1 MLLLSAGASTPSD
14 LEFFEKK
21 VRPLLSQHCYECH
34 SSDSRDL
41 KGGLRLDHR
50 RGVLEGGH
58 TGPAVIPG
66 RVGKS
71 LLIRAIRHTDKDLRM
86 PPRQKLKPEDI
97 QILEK
102 WVALG
107 APDPRESPA
116 RPAGQSRASF
126 EAATNYWAFQP
137 VAEPA
142 TPDVRDHHW
151 PTTGIDHF
159 VLSALEAKGIKPVR
173 TADNAT
179 LLRRISYDLIGLPPT
194 PREA

>member
-50 RGVLEGGH
+50 RGVLAGGH

-97 QILEK
+97 QILE
-102 WVALG
+102 
-107 APDPRESPA
+107 SP
-116 RPAGQSRASF
+116 
-126 EAATNYWAFQP
+126 T
-137 VAEPA
+137 
-142 TPDVRDHHW
+142 
-151 PTTGIDHF
+151 
-159 VLSALEAKGIKPVR
+159 KPCQL
-173 TADNAT
+173 N
-179 LLRRISYDLIGLPPT
+179 
-194 PREA
+194 